1 MTYQEIK
8 DSLSK
13 CEKSLK
19 AIQDGTYK
27 DIKNIDVKETITKL
41 QMLKESFTKQLSEME
56 IDPEKGVVST
66 DDSGEAEKLAKKGIN
81 VALTKE
87 QEGVKFSKE
96 ETMAIAK
103 DVGKAVAKALND
115 AGDEVAHMKAKDISE
130 GSFEIY
136 VEYKNGSDD
145 QFSFY
150 ISDDTLHLVDFS
162 FDKELVDVGVKPS
175 GEAIVHVD
183 VLANE
188 LVKHFRSLSEGMSDQ
203 EFADAKEKER
213 LEKHPERDMIKK
225 IQALIQ
231 NANKNEGEYAADKHN
246 VNVYGYQTM
255 HFDICPGAKS
265 LFDRVI
271 KDGSIEDK
279 EGLKKLA
286 QLHDILFT
294 IEKIALKDSN
304 KAKQYLDRAIKVAS
318 DIYVLGNR
326 IGLNQNTDLSY
337 IQSHIEKINDAARE
351 EEVNEAPENM
361 YYFKVPRTDKAKL
374 NAAQNTIETF
384 YDPVR
389 FADIVDDDGAGNVV
403 MYIHKKDFDP
413 GMIDDLQ
420 GDGIDLS
427 SSNFPGINENTPTV
441 FDDES
446 MDALRDIILKYV
458 EDPNDAEKAVQQV
471 DDNGLDSL
479 SPELTANLER
489 DPEFKAWY
497 NKLHSVPNADTD
509 YMKRRR
515 SEKDYQQENALG
527 FSDIKKLGDKAASH
541 IDIETRRDS
550 RYTFGNRPYQDD
562 QLRYQ
567 IAKKLGYIKE
577 NEAED
582 GKLVTFGY
590 DLDRIED
597 VVKHLQSK
605 YKEGQDF
612 ELHIGYG
619 DDLPNAVTLKNPSL
633 QKDHDLNDML
643 NAAQADND
651 YIGEGEDLDVGH
663 QDDEPGMLKS
673 TAYESATYAAKL
685 YKKLAKY
692 DQFDGEVDF
701 PNWWQSKLIL
711 AKDYLS
717 KAFHYLDSEEKQPMI
732 DKLALEAQSHPV
744 MVQQRIAHAKKAK
757 EKEGQMAAS
766 KGKKYSENP
775 YEKGT
780 KDHLAWSKGHNS
792 SRARKLSLKEWG
804 GSDQNAMNQSMH
816 KDLGNPDKFPGLSQ
830 VLAAAEAAVD
840 FYWDDWEE
848 YKTDREGLVTYAAQR
863 YTSKMFPEFWSNM
876 QKLFAP
882 ANEGK
887 YKSDAQRK
895 AIHAKKA
902 EMNEASY
909 DDAIS
914 ELRDIVDR
922 AEDLGQEARE
932 IVRQYFPSE
941 LSRLDGYGAFNFV
954 YSSNRYDT
962 TLGKFV
968 DRLEEEGYDD
978 EFDESVDELFGS
990 KVNYDDIIGPIV
1002 KRLQDLKKYVSKKE
1016 PDAMDD
1022 LQQVI
1027 RAFEIFDEKM
1037 SYGTHMEL
1045 EEGQA
1050 AIKKQLDK
1058 IDQALKQ
1065 HKDHTIAVAKTPA
1078 DQRSEE
1084 DKEHLAKMAELTKK
1098 KKELLDKY
1106 GDAVAGINRNQELD

>member
-1 MTYQEIK
+1 MSNMTYQEIK

-567 IAKKLGYIKE
+567 IAKKLGYNVDSLLEENSEMDKIIKAKRLIKQQAPAM
-577 NEAED
+577 N
-582 GKLVTFGY
+582 KL
-590 DLDRIED
+590 
-597 VVKHLQSK
+597 
-605 YKEGQDF
+605 
-612 ELHIGYG
+612 
-619 DDLPNAVTLKNPSL
+619 P
-633 QKDHDLNDML
+633 
-643 NAAQADND
+643 
-651 YIGEGEDLDVGH
+651 
-663 QDDEPGMLKS
+663 QDDPKR
-673 TAYESATYAAKL
+673 
-685 YKKLAKY
+685 
-692 DQFDGEVDF
+692 
-701 PNWWQSKLIL
+701 
-711 AKDYLS
+711 
-717 KAFHYLDSEEKQPMI
+717 KAFI
-732 DKLALEAQSHPV
+732 DKV
-744 MVQQRIAHAKKAK
+744 KKI
-757 EKEGQMAAS
+757 
-766 KGKKYSENP
+766 
-775 YEKGT
+775 
-780 KDHLAWSKGHNS
+780 
-792 SRARKLSLKEWG
+792 
-804 GSDQNAMNQSMH
+804 NQKH
-816 KDLGNPDKFPGLSQ
+816 
-830 VLAAAEAAVD
+830 
-840 FYWDDWEE
+840 
-848 YKTDREGLVTYAAQR
+848 
-863 YTSKMFPEFWSNM
+863 
-876 QKLFAP
+876 
-882 ANEGK
+882 
-887 YKSDAQRK
+887 
-895 AIHAKKA
+895 
-902 EMNEASY
+902 
-909 DDAIS
+909 
-914 ELRDIVDR
+914 
-922 AEDLGQEARE
+922 
-932 IVRQYFPSE
+932 
-941 LSRLDGYGAFNFV
+941 
-954 YSSNRYDT
+954 
-962 TLGKFV
+962 
-968 DRLEEEGYDD
+968 
-978 EFDESVDELFGS
+978 
-990 KVNYDDIIGPIV
+990 
-1002 KRLQDLKKYVSKKE
+1002 
-1016 PDAMDD
+1016 
-1022 LQQVI
+1022 
-1027 RAFEIFDEKM
+1027 
-1037 SYGTHMEL
+1037 
-1045 EEGQA
+1045 
-1050 AIKKQLDK
+1050 
-1058 IDQALKQ
+1058 
-1065 HKDHTIAVAKTPA
+1065 
-1078 DQRSEE
+1078 
-1084 DKEHLAKMAELTKK
+1084 
-1098 KKELLDKY
+1098 KELLDKE
-1106 GDAVAGINRNQELD
+1106 DDKIAGTGRDQELSEGRGDFDDVLKAIENMANNDDISERDAAAEIVLALADKFQLPVDKNLEDYMEESVNEGTDLHVDKDFQFTRTNSGIQITEKYSGYGPNSRYIHVPGRLLKRFIAGLAKSSKVFKDLKYQGQDAENPLESAPGYKHDCAAKVVHEKHGKGTCIPEKHTLVKEGSKYTVTHYDVLFESGKTVTDIPVSELEVKTQTEHWHKGYKKKKK